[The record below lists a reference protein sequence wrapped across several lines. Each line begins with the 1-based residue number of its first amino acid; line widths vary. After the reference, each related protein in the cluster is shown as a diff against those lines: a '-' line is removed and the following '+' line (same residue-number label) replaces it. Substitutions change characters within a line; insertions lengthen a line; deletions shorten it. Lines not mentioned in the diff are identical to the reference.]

1 VSAEHAGKSD
11 EAACFKAEVTRLLG
25 QGYTMDEVARIFRIR
40 NGHQRE
46 AFKRK
51 YTPPAVLVPSP
62 VAPGPAVPPEG
73 HEGFKAPSPSP
84 PPLDDEELDRIEA
97 VASHLAALR
106 AHGTRGRWLYQ
117 HQRQPDTDRDVHVLL
132 SDIRGYGFR
141 LGELVGESSDHDA
154 CFVTSAHN
162 TDFPADMLRLVA
174 EVRRL
179 HSLQAARREVGEMR
193 GGIGRW

>member
-1 VSAEHAGKSD
+1 MTD
-11 EAACFKAEVTRLLG
+11 EP
-25 QGYTMDEVARIFRIR
+25 RIGIL
-40 NGHQRE
+40 
-46 AFKRK
+46 A
-51 YTPPAVLVPSP
+51 PP

-73 HEGFKAPSPSP
+73 HEGHYEGCEVPSPSP
-84 PPLDDEELDRIEA
+84 NSPPLGDEELDRIEA
-97 VASHLAALR
+97 TASHLAALR

-117 HQRQPDTDRDVHVLL
+117 HQRQPDTDRDIHVLL

-179 HSLQAARREVGEMR
+179 HSLQAARREADEMR
-193 GGIGRW
+193 GDREVMD